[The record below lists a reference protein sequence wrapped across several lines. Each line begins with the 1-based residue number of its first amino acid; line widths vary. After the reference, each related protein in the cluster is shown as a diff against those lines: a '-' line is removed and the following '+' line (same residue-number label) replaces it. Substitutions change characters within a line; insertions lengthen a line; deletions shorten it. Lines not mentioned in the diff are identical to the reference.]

1 MIDNQKYVILSLELH
16 LFFSRIMKEHA
27 LFLEAGFTNK
37 NYNLAMEADH
47 YKKQFEDLLSYT
59 VSASNGI
66 IRPDIL
72 YSEELVT
79 TLTSVAEQKTEEFTG
94 IEINKD
100 ITTRELNLQSGVNP
114 QVGQDLVNY
123 VAQLNSDAIRLLDG
137 LINFKERVLDGV
149 LSCTIFTSNYPLLL
163 EHIIHEAN
171 LYRSYVVDLENKID
185 IESKN
190 AKEIELFWDHIMME
204 HALFMRGLL
213 DPSEGE
219 LINTSNDFAIKFNEL
234 IEKTNEMTDS
244 NIKNITEETLN
255 ETVEF
260 KDFKE
265 AGASGIEQCKI
276 KSIILPLLADHVLR
290 EANHYIRIL
299 ESYKLSLIHI

>member
-94 IEINKD
+94 IEINKN

-190 AKEIELFWDHIMME
+190 VKEIELFWDHIMME

-299 ESYKLSLIHI
+299 ESYKNM

>member
-94 IEINKD
+94 IEINKN
-100 ITTRELNLQSGVNP
+100 ITTRELNLQSSVNP

-299 ESYKLSLIHI
+299 ESYKNM

>member
-1 MIDNQKYVILSLELH
+1 
-16 LFFSRIMKEHA
+16 
-27 LFLEAGFTNK
+27 
-37 NYNLAMEADH
+37 MEADH
-47 YKKQFEDLLSYT
+47 YKKQFEDLLSYA

-79 TLTSVAEQKTEEFTG
+79 TLTSAAEQKTEEFTG
-94 IEINKD
+94 IEINKN
-100 ITTRELNLQSGVNP
+100 ITTRELNLQSGVDP

-185 IESKN
+185 IESKS

-234 IEKTNEMTDS
+234 IEKTNGMTDS

-299 ESYKLSLIHI
+299 ESYKNM

>member
-94 IEINKD
+94 IEINKN

-276 KSIILPLLADHVLR
+276 KSIILPLL
-290 EANHYIRIL
+290 
-299 ESYKLSLIHI
+299 

>member
-94 IEINKD
+94 IEINKN

-290 EANHYIRIL
+290 EANHYIR
-299 ESYKLSLIHI
+299 

>member
-27 LFLEAGFTNK
+27 LFLEAGFTSK
-37 NYNLAMEADH
+37 DYNLAMEADH

-79 TLTSVAEQKTEEFTG
+79 TLTSAAEQKTEEFTG
-94 IEINKD
+94 IEINKN
-100 ITTRELNLQSGVNP
+100 ITTRELNLQSGVDP
-114 QVGQDLVNY
+114 EVGQDLVNY

-137 LINFKERVLDGV
+137 LINLKERVLDGV
-149 LSCTIFTSNYPLLL
+149 LSCTLFTSNYPLLL

-171 LYRSYVVDLENKID
+171 LYRSYIVDLENKID

-219 LINTSNDFAIKFNEL
+219 LINTSNDFALKFNKL
-234 IEKTNEMTDS
+234 IEKANEMTDS
-244 NIKNITEETLN
+244 NIKSITEETLN

-265 AGASGIEQCKI
+265 EGASGIEQCKI

-290 EANHYIRIL
+290 EANHYI
-299 ESYKLSLIHI
+299 

>member
-94 IEINKD
+94 IEINKN

-171 LYRSYVVDLENKID
+171 LYRSYVVYLENKID

-299 ESYKLSLIHI
+299 ESYKNM

>member
-27 LFLEAGFTNK
+27 LFLEAGFTSK
-37 NYNLAMEADH
+37 DYNLAMEADH

-79 TLTSVAEQKTEEFTG
+79 TLTSAAEQKTEEFTG
-94 IEINKD
+94 IEINKN
-100 ITTRELNLQSGVNP
+100 ITTRELNLQSGVDP
-114 QVGQDLVNY
+114 EVGQDLVNY

-137 LINFKERVLDGV
+137 LINLKERVLDGV
-149 LSCTIFTSNYPLLL
+149 LSCTLFTSNYPLLL

-171 LYRSYVVDLENKID
+171 LYRSYIVDLENKID

-219 LINTSNDFAIKFNEL
+219 LINTSNDFALKFNKL
-234 IEKTNEMTDS
+234 IEKANEMTDS
-244 NIKNITEETLN
+244 NIKSITEETLN

-265 AGASGIEQCKI
+265 EGASGIEQCKI

-290 EANHYIRIL
+290 EADRK
-299 ESYKLSLIHI
+299 SVV

>member
-79 TLTSVAEQKTEEFTG
+79 TLTSAAEQKTEEFTG
-94 IEINKD
+94 IEINKN

-299 ESYKLSLIHI
+299 ESYKNM

>member
-94 IEINKD
+94 IEINKN

-276 KSIILPLLADHVLR
+276 KSIILPLLADHVL
-290 EANHYIRIL
+290 
-299 ESYKLSLIHI
+299 

>member
-1 MIDNQKYVILSLELH
+1 
-16 LFFSRIMKEHA
+16 
-27 LFLEAGFTNK
+27 
-37 NYNLAMEADH
+37 
-47 YKKQFEDLLSYT
+47 
-59 VSASNGI
+59 
-66 IRPDIL
+66 
-72 YSEELVT
+72 
-79 TLTSVAEQKTEEFTG
+79 
-94 IEINKD
+94 
-100 ITTRELNLQSGVNP
+100 VNP

-299 ESYKLSLIHI
+299 ESYKNM

>member
-94 IEINKD
+94 IEINKN

-299 ESYKLSLIHI
+299 ESYKNM

>member
-94 IEINKD
+94 IEINKN

-290 EANHYIRIL
+290 EAN
-299 ESYKLSLIHI
+299 

>member
-94 IEINKD
+94 IEINKN

-219 LINTSNDFAIKFNEL
+219 LINTSNDFTIKFNEL

-299 ESYKLSLIHI
+299 ESYKNM

>member
-1 MIDNQKYVILSLELH
+1 QKYVILSLELH

-94 IEINKD
+94 IEINKN

-299 ESYKLSLIHI
+299 ESYKNM

>member
-47 YKKQFEDLLSYT
+47 YKKQFEDLLSYA

-79 TLTSVAEQKTEEFTG
+79 TLTSAAEQKTEEFTG
-94 IEINKD
+94 IEINKN
-100 ITTRELNLQSGVNP
+100 ITTRELNLQSGVDP

-185 IESKN
+185 IESKS

-219 LINTSNDFAIKFNEL
+219 LINISNDFAIKFNEL
-234 IEKTNEMTDS
+234 IEKTNGMTDS
-244 NIKNITEETLN
+244 NINNITEETLD

-265 AGASGIEQCKI
+265 AEASGIEQCKI

-299 ESYKLSLIHI
+299 ESYKNM

>member
-94 IEINKD
+94 IEINKN
-100 ITTRELNLQSGVNP
+100 ITTRELNLQSGE
-114 QVGQDLVNY
+114 VGRYRLVHITVTGLHHPLREPY
-123 VAQLNSDAIRLLDG
+123 VP
-137 LINFKERVLDGV
+137 
-149 LSCTIFTSNYPLLL
+149 LSEYTALLL
-163 EHIIHEAN
+163 FVRKNSLSTFTCVYESRDDDNESIQQEF
-171 LYRSYVVDLENKID
+171 YVV
-185 IESKN
+185 S
-190 AKEIELFWDHIMME
+190 
-204 HALFMRGLL
+204 
-213 DPSEGE
+213 
-219 LINTSNDFAIKFNEL
+219 
-234 IEKTNEMTDS
+234 
-244 NIKNITEETLN
+244 
-255 ETVEF
+255 
-260 KDFKE
+260 
-265 AGASGIEQCKI
+265 
-276 KSIILPLLADHVLR
+276 
-290 EANHYIRIL
+290 
-299 ESYKLSLIHI
+299 LSLPFPNA

>member
-94 IEINKD
+94 IEINKN

-123 VAQLNSDAIRLLDG
+123 IAQLNSDAIRLLDG

-244 NIKNITEETLN
+244 NIKSITEETLN

-299 ESYKLSLIHI
+299 ESYKNM

>member
-1 MIDNQKYVILSLELH
+1 MIDNRKYVILSLELH

-79 TLTSVAEQKTEEFTG
+79 TLTSAAEQKTEEFTG
-94 IEINKD
+94 IEINKN

-123 VAQLNSDAIRLLDG
+123 IAQLNSDAIRLLDG

-213 DPSEGE
+213 DLSEGE

-234 IEKTNEMTDS
+234 IEKANGMTDS
-244 NIKNITEETLN
+244 NIKSITEETLN

-299 ESYKLSLIHI
+299 ESYKNM

>member
-27 LFLEAGFTNK
+27 LFLETGFTNK

-94 IEINKD
+94 IEINKN

-299 ESYKLSLIHI
+299 ESYKNM

>member
-94 IEINKD
+94 IEINKN

-299 ESYKLSLIHI
+299 DSYKNM

>member
-94 IEINKD
+94 IEINKN
-100 ITTRELNLQSGVNP
+100 ITTRELNLQSSVNP

-213 DPSEGE
+213 DPSESE

-299 ESYKLSLIHI
+299 ESYKNM

>member
-37 NYNLAMEADH
+37 DYNLVMEADH

-72 YSEELVT
+72 YSEEIVT
-79 TLTSVAEQKTEEFTG
+79 TLTLGAEQKTQEFTG
-94 IEINKD
+94 IEINQN
-100 ITTRELNLQSGVNP
+100 ITTRELNLQSGVDP

-137 LINFKERVLDGV
+137 LINLKERVLDGV
-149 LSCTIFTSNYPLLL
+149 LSCTLFTSNYPLLL
-163 EHIIHEAN
+163 EHLIHEAN
-171 LYRSYVVDLENKID
+171 LYRSYVIDLENKID
-185 IESKN
+185 IDSKD
-190 AKEIELFWDHIMME
+190 AKEIELFWNHIMME

-219 LINTSNDFAIKFNEL
+219 LINTSNDFAMKFNEL
-234 IEKTNEMTDS
+234 IEKANEMIDS
-244 NIKNITEETLN
+244 NIESITEETLN

-265 AGASGIEQCKI
+265 AGTSGIEQCKI

-299 ESYKLSLIHI
+299 EGYKNM

>member
-94 IEINKD
+94 IEINKN

-137 LINFKERVLDGV
+137 LINFKERVLDGI

-299 ESYKLSLIHI
+299 ESYKNM